1 MSAEQVC
8 AWLKN
13 MYDESIY
20 DGNRVAQPDEV
31 VNYKTGDG
39 LEKAFVLA
47 NVIRQSLPEQ
57 AVELSVDG
65 AEVLVGINKEYHFES
80 AKTLRKKL
88 RILPNGGIEAS
99 EV

>member
-1 MSAEQVC
+1 MS
-8 AWLKN
+8 
-13 MYDESIY
+13 DESIY
-20 DGNRVAQPDEV
+20 DGNRLAQPDEV

-47 NVIRQSLPEQ
+47 NVIRQSRPEQ

-65 AEVLVGINKEYHFES
+65 AEVLVGAGKEYRFES

-88 RILPNGGIEAS
+88 SILPNGDIEAS
-99 EV
+99 AVLF